1 MVQEHVLRL
10 QVTIDDAVLMK
21 VSQCFDKLCRVE
33 ACPPLAELLILAQV
47 VKELATVEEIHDK
60 VELGGSLECV
70 M

>member
-1 MVQEHVLRL
+1 MVKEHVFWL

-21 VSQCFDKLCRVE
+21 VSQCFDELRCVE
-33 ACPPLAELLILAQV
+33 ACPPLAELLVLAKM

-60 VELGGSLECV
+60 VELGGSLERI

>member
-21 VSQCFDKLCRVE
+21 VSQCFNKLCRVE
-33 ACPPLAELLILAQV
+33 ACPSLAELLIFAQM
-47 VKELATVEEIHDK
+47 VKELTAVEEIHDK
-60 VELGGSLECV
+60 VELGGSLERI

>member
-10 QVTIDDAVLMK
+10 QITVDDAVLMK

-33 ACPPLAELLILAQV
+33 ACPPLAELLVLSEM
-47 VKELATVEEIHDK
+47 VKEFTTIEEVHNK
-60 VELGGSLECV
+60 VELGGSLERI

>member
-21 VSQCFDKLCRVE
+21 VPQCFDELCCVE